1 LAGARGLF
9 WTLLA
14 FGEILPFL
22 PIYGAG

>member
-14 FGEILPFL
+14 FGAILPFL